1 MRGGLPPETRP
12 SSGPSSLFFPGA
24 AGLFRFHGGRMSVC
38 MSDEPLMTFDPA
50 AGMARAFLPR
60 PGRAS
65 FSMLDKW
72 ASCPA
77 RWAAERLMPKPR
89 LWGSPLVL
97 GGIVHAALELACTMP
112 DVVAPDWRALCA
124 KGVGVEYGRWR
135 MRGWGD
141 EPIPSGVAMPDGSP
155 AMQDDWVAAA
165 ALKLSGFVLTDALG
179 RVLEPAALE
188 QDLEADV
195 DGIPLRGA
203 VDYRDVDGTVV
214 DWKTGGT
221 PKYRDARRRHA
232 DQLRLYRLML
242 DADGV
247 CEVRAARDVYVE
259 HHAWAAADLS
269 DAACTD
275 TVSRFHHAWDGIVR
289 ATGADGSGVLPLR
302 PSGLCAWCP
311 VARACPLAR
320 IVPSGQRDA
329 LSSVGPDDPRVGFA
343 GTHTGGWNHVGK
355 EPVMLDLFGLDA
367 PVAEAKTG
375 EVKPAAVARPRAGLP
390 EPAPDPWETPQG
402 RETMDRWMGSGPG
415 EDPWNPT
422 PEPKPEP
429 GSTPKPEPEAAEPAP
444 AETGVTLTERKP
456 YDPSWSDG
464 RANVA
469 GYGFTQLTLTFARAG
484 LLADG
489 HAERIRPI
497 ALELLRVQWAAARK
511 AYGPIVPD
519 VPGLAEGRPER
530 SALFAWLDSTL
541 ARDVERVIRLIL
553 DSDGDGEGTL
563 DARLERIRAAGRLAA
578 LMLAESTR
586 MLRGDA

>member
-1 MRGGLPPETRP
+1 
-12 SSGPSSLFFPGA
+12 
-24 AGLFRFHGGRMSVC
+24 
-38 MSDEPLMTFDPA
+38 MSDELLMTFDMG
-50 AGMARAFLPR
+50 AGVARARLAR
-60 PGRAS
+60 PSHAS
-65 FSMLDKW
+65 FSALDKW
-72 ASCPA
+72 MSCPA
-77 RWAAERLMPKPR
+77 RWAAEKLMPKPR

-97 GGIVHAALELACTMP
+97 GGIAHAALELACRTP
-112 DVVAPDWRALCA
+112 DRVAPDWRALCA
-124 KGVGVEYGRWR
+124 RGVGVEYERWR
-135 MRGWGD
+135 ARGWGD
-141 EPIPSGVAMPDGSP
+141 EPIPPGVAMPDGSP
-155 AMQDDWVAAA
+155 ATQDDWVGAAA
-165 ALKLSGFVLTDALG
+165 AKLSGFVLTDALG

-242 DADGV
+242 EANGV

-289 ATGADGSGVLPLR
+289 ATGADGDGVLPLR

-320 IVPSGQRDA
+320 IIPSGRRDA

-367 PVAEAKTG
+367 PVAEAKPSGPEG
-375 EVKPAAVARPRAGLP
+375 EVVARPRAGLLA
-390 EPAPDPWETPQG
+390 PAPDPWETPQG

-422 PEPKPEP
+422 PKPEP
-429 GSTPKPEPEAAEPAP
+429 VASGTEPATDPEAKPEPVPEQAPESAASEPEP
-444 AETGVTLTERKP
+444 VPEVTLAERRP
-456 YDPSWSDG
+456 YDPSWSEHG
-464 RANVA
+464 FNVA

-489 HAERIRPI
+489 HTERIRPI

-530 SALFAWLDSTL
+530 AALFAWLDSTL
-541 ARDVERVIRLIL
+541 ARDVERVLRLIL
-553 DSDGDGEGTL
+553 DHDGDGEGTL

>member
-1 MRGGLPPETRP
+1 
-12 SSGPSSLFFPGA
+12 
-24 AGLFRFHGGRMSVC
+24 
-38 MSDEPLMTFDPA
+38 MTFDPA
-50 AGMARAFLPR
+50 AGVARASLPR

-72 ASCPA
+72 MSCPA
-77 RWAAERLMPKPR
+77 RWAAEKLMPKPR

-97 GGIVHAALELACTMP
+97 GGIVHAALELACATP

-242 DADGV
+242 EADGV

-259 HHAWAAADLS
+259 HHAWAVADLS
-269 DAACTD
+269 AAACTD

-289 ATGADGSGVLPLR
+289 ATGADGAGVLPLR

-343 GTHTGGWNHVGK
+343 GTHTGGWNHMGK

-367 PVAEAKTG
+367 PVAEAKPSG
-375 EVKPAAVARPRAGLP
+375 PEGKAAARPRAGLP

-429 GSTPKPEPEAAEPAP
+429 AATPKPEPEAAEPAP

-489 HAERIRPI
+489 HADRIRPI

-519 VPGLAEGRPER
+519 VPGLADGRPER

-563 DARLERIRAAGRLAA
+563 DARLERIRAAGLLAA

>member
-1 MRGGLPPETRP
+1 
-12 SSGPSSLFFPGA
+12 
-24 AGLFRFHGGRMSVC
+24 
-38 MSDEPLMTFDPA
+38 MTFDPA
-50 AGMARAFLPR
+50 AGVARASLPR

-72 ASCPA
+72 MSCPA
-77 RWAAERLMPKPR
+77 RWAAEKLMPKPR

-97 GGIVHAALELACTMP
+97 GGIVHAALELACATP

-242 DADGV
+242 EADGV

-320 IVPSGQRDA
+320 IVPSGQRDV

-367 PVAEAKTG
+367 PVAETKTG

-422 PEPKPEP
+422 PE
-429 GSTPKPEPEAAEPAP
+429 PKPEPEAAEPAP

-489 HAERIRPI
+489 HADCIRPI